1 LFTSGSEGKPK
12 GVVHTHGSL
21 LANIAQVCAVAD
33 FGPTDKF
40 MVCLPLFH
48 SFGLTAGTLLPLLK
62 GCKVF
67 FYPTPLHYRIIPE
80 IVYDS
85 RATVLFGTST
95 FLGNYAKF
103 AHGFDFTSLRYVVA
117 GAEKLSDTVRAA
129 WAEKFG
135 VRIMEGYGITETA
148 PVLSVNTPMAFKP
161 GTVGSLLPGVE
172 YRLEP
177 VPGIEQGGILHV
189 KGANLLAGYMLY
201 ANPGKISPF
210 ESTFG
215 EGWYNTG
222 DVVTVDADRFV
233 SIRGRAKRFAKIAGE
248 MISLE
253 VVEGLAVKAAPAFA
267 HAAVAIPDAAK
278 GELIVLYTTDASLSQ
293 ERLAQQAKDG
303 GLPQLAVPRRV
314 VTVPAI
320 PLLGTGKT
328 DYVTLNAMARG

>member
-1 LFTSGSEGKPK
+1 
-12 GVVHTHGSL
+12 
-21 LANIAQVCAVAD
+21 
-33 FGPTDKF
+33 
-40 MVCLPLFH
+40 
-48 SFGLTAGTLLPLLK
+48 
-62 GCKVF
+62 
-67 FYPTPLHYRIIPE
+67 
-80 IVYDS
+80 
-85 RATVLFGTST
+85 
-95 FLGNYAKF
+95 
-103 AHGFDFTSLRYVVA
+103 
-117 GAEKLSDTVRAA
+117 
-129 WAEKFG
+129 
-135 VRIMEGYGITETA
+135 
-148 PVLSVNTPMAFKP
+148 
-161 GTVGSLLPGVE
+161 
-172 YRLEP
+172 
-177 VPGIEQGGILHV
+177 
-189 KGANLLAGYMLY
+189 MLY

-267 HAAVAIPDAAK
+267 HTAVAIPDAAK